1 MSLHCRCP
9 VQSLTRSQNFIVNLR
24 DIFFEGKPVN
34 VRITEVNK
42 ETQRLVASVRQA
54 LPTALAA
61 ASLEVADEVSGIVSQ
76 IHADQVVITLVPSQI
91 TALLSLANL
100 SNHRHIGV
108 DELRSSLKIGERL
121 DELIVVS
128 KNAQSGLVIL
138 ANKRGPSTTTKK
150 VATPAPSGSGIS
162 GSALSFDSIKPGS
175 VVSGEVVSHGPQGTM
190 VQLSSHIRGRV
201 HPTDAA
207 DDFEVISQG
216 GGPLVIGEKVECYVL
231 TSNPATRI
239 VDLSTRK
246 SRIEGAGEVVDA
258 EVKNVSELKTGM
270 KIRGLVKNVA
280 SHGVFVALGRNVTAR
295 VMIKELFDE
304 VSTLSGFDVEL
315 TVSSSRIGKASL
327 RSINS
332 SLVPSLGMS
341 QTATK
346 CGPPLITVWT
356 RRRSWSR

>member
-1 MSLHCRCP
+1 MGCERLSRNP
-9 VQSLTRSQNFIVNLR
+9 RQGQSRVIQARDKLIISQNFIVNLR

-34 VRITEVNK
+34 VRITEVNSDS
-42 ETQRLVASVRQA
+42 QRLVASVRQA

-76 IHADQVVITLVPSQI
+76 IHADQVVMTLVPSQI

-100 SNHRHIGV
+100 SNHRHIGI
-108 DELRSSLKIGERL
+108 DELRSSLKVGERL

-138 ANKRGPSTTTKK
+138 ANKRGPSTSVKK
-150 VATPAPSGSGIS
+150 ESAPVPSGSGIS

-175 VVSGEVVSHGPQGTM
+175 IVNGEVVSHGPQGSM

-207 DDFEVISQG
+207 DDFEIIAAG
-216 GGPLVIGEKVECYVL
+216 DGPLVIGEKVDCYVL

-246 SRIEGAGEVVDA
+246 SRVEGSGDIVDA
-258 EVKNVSELKTGM
+258 EVKNVTDIKAGM
-270 KIRGLVKNVA
+270 KVRGLVKNVA

-304 VSTLSGFDVEL
+304 VNLFRTL
-315 TVSSSRIGKASL
+315 
-327 RSINS
+327 
-332 SLVPSLGMS
+332 
-341 QTATK
+341 
-346 CGPPLITVWT
+346 
-356 RRRSWSR
+356 